1 VTQYVGWIVVGV
13 GALCVLAWLVSKV
26 AALWPGSVPSG
37 VTDVA
42 DKIGVYADQ
51 TAGVA
56 AWGTLKALAAKR
68 NDEKLKKALEPVW
81 VAIGTWDDEVEETP

>member
-1 VTQYVGWIVVGV
+1 MSQYIGWIVCGV
-13 GALCVLAWLVSKV
+13 GLVIVVVTLVSKIGT
-26 AALWPGSVPSG
+26 LWPGSIPSQ

-68 NDEKLKKALEPVW
+68 NDAALRTALEPVW
-81 VAIGTWDDEVEETP
+81 IAIGKWDDAEPKP